1 MLKRTFDWFV
11 SFLVILIALPIWMT
25 VAIAIKLDSPGPVF
39 HRAIRIGKGG
49 KPFTLY
55 KCRTMV
61 AEAARRGP
69 GITQQADP
77 RITRVGHFLRKL
89 KTSS

>member
-25 VAIAIKLDSPGPVF
+25 VAIAIKLDSPGPVC

-55 KCRTMV
+55 KFRTMV